1 VTARP
6 VAAVLEEPPPTTP
19 ARLEPSGRWM
29 NDVDSRLVEK
39 ARAGDAEA
47 FGLIFERSKGMV
59 WNVAYRMTGDFDEAE
74 DLAQDVFVTA
84 WRKLASFRGESAFST
99 WLYRITVNKA
109 LNAKKSGRML
119 QRLTDEET
127 ANLVDVETFTR
138 QNPTAG
144 VEQLETERI
153 LAGLLAQLE
162 PERRLALILREI
174 EGLSYEEI
182 AEAMDTPVGTVRS
195 RISRAREEL
204 EATAK
209 KMGNLP

>member
-1 VTARP
+1 MTAWP
-6 VAAVLEEPPPTTP
+6 EAALLTEPPPLP
-19 ARLEPSGRWM
+19 LAQLISSGRWM
-29 NDVDSRLVEK
+29 NDIETRLVEK

-47 FGLIFERSKGMV
+47 FGLIFERSKNMV

-109 LNAKKSGRML
+109 LNAKKSGRAL
-119 QRLTDEET
+119 HRLSDEET
-127 ANLVDVETFTR
+127 ANLVDMEAFTH
-138 QNPTAG
+138 QNPSAG

-153 LAGLLAQLE
+153 LAGLLARLE

-174 EGLSYEEI
+174 EGLSYEQI

-204 EATAK
+204 EAEAK
-209 KMGNLP
+209 KTGILP

>member
-1 VTARP
+1 MARL
-6 VAAVLEEPPPTTP
+6 VAAVLEGP
-19 ARLEPSGRWM
+19 APLPLAQLQPSGRRM

-39 ARAGDAEA
+39 ARAGDAQA

-59 WNVAYRMTGDFDEAE
+59 WNVAYRMTGDFDAAE

-109 LNAKKSGRML
+109 FNAKKSGKMV
-119 QRLTDEET
+119 QRLTDEEM
-127 ANLVDVETFTR
+127 ANLVDVETFAQ
-138 QNPTAG
+138 QNPSAG
-144 VEQLETERI
+144 VDQMETERV

-204 EATAK
+204 EAIAK
-209 KMGNLP
+209 KMGSLP

>member
-1 VTARP
+1 MTARST
-6 VAAVLEEPPPTTP
+6 AAVLEEL
-19 ARLEPSGRWM
+19 AAPSKPSDKRM
-29 NDVDSRLVEK
+29 NDEEGRLVEK
-39 ARAGDAEA
+39 ARAGDAAA
-47 FGLIFERSKGMV
+47 FGLIFERSKSMV

-109 LNAKKSGRML
+109 LNGKKGKRMVH
-119 QRLTDEET
+119 RLSDRET
-127 ANLVDVETFTR
+127 ANLVDAETFIH
-138 QNPTAG
+138 QNPSAG
-144 VEQLETERI
+144 VEKLETERI
-153 LAGLLAQLE
+153 LAGLLARLE

-174 EGLSYEEI
+174 EGLSYEQI

-204 EATAK
+204 ETTAK
-209 KMGNLP
+209 KMGVLP

>member
-1 VTARP
+1 MARL
-6 VAAVLEEPPPTTP
+6 VAAVLEEPSPLPP
-19 ARLEPSGRWM
+19 AQLQPSGRRM

-39 ARAGDAEA
+39 ARAGDAQA

-59 WNVAYRMTGDFDEAE
+59 WNVAYRMTGDFDAAE

-84 WRKLASFRGESAFST
+84 WRKLASFRGDSAFST

-109 LNAKKSGRML
+109 FNAKKSGKMV
-119 QRLTDEET
+119 QRLTDEEM
-127 ANLVDVETFTR
+127 ANLVDVETFAQ
-138 QNPTAG
+138 QNPSAG
-144 VEQLETERI
+144 VDQMETERV

-204 EATAK
+204 EAIAK
-209 KMGNLP
+209 KMGSLP